1 MCAPQ
6 QMYKLG
12 GLTDITHGSDG
23 VFPAGKGYD
32 LVTGLGV
39 PNQKFTD
46 AWLARGPNI

>member
-1 MCAPQ
+1 MCALQ
-6 QMYKLG
+6 ELYKLS
-12 GLTDITHGSDG
+12 GLTDITHGKND

-39 PNQKFTD
+39 PNSGVTK

>member
-6 QMYKLG
+6 QLYKLS
-12 GLTDITHGSDG
+12 GLTDVTHGKND
-23 VFPAGKGYD
+23 VFKAGRGYD

-39 PNQKFTD
+39 PNKKVTD